1 MKINEIHAPTAG
13 QSHAAGRVGAGVPSD
28 APNPVQPVTPADL
41 ITTDETERLRSSI
54 NGGVGMATTE
64 RALRLQS
71 LAQAVRSGS
80 YRPSASQLAGEILA
94 QAELDARLASMAA

>member
-1 MKINEIHAPTAG
+1 MKINDIHAPVPG
-13 QSHAAGRVGAGVPSD
+13 QSHVAGTVGAGLPSD

-41 ITTDETERLRSSI
+41 ITTDESDRFRSSI
-54 NGGVGMATTE
+54 NGGVRLATTE

-94 QAELDARLASMAA
+94 QAELDARLAAMAA